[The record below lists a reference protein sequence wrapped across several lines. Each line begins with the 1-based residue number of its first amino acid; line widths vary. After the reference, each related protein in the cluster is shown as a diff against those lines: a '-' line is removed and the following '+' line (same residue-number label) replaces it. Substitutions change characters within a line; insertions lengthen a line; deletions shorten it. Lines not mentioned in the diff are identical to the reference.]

1 MRRPLA
7 AGSSSPGMA
16 AAARAS
22 PANKASRRRHLRLWI
37 GRTGTV
43 ASDVYMP
50 NPARMVIDRRSDAQR
65 PSPTRRR
72 TQGDRHATR
81 THRRGQVAGSPDRGR
96 AGDGD
101 SNQLLAVPRGHRP
114 HGGGRQRVEV
124 TVSLT
129 LLAVARAE
137 PGWPQPD
144 RYHRWAA
151 VLVVAHSA
159 SALVAVGLPRLRLPW
174 LEWRPRAGARD
185 QGQGSRHHGHPE
197 AATPGLP
204 GESGANRA
212 PLGVA
217 AKRWSSYA
225 QLRSHLPLAGGL
237 GPGPL

>member
-1 MRRPLA
+1 MSDSRSWGQRAGDPGVAPPDTSMGDSGPVTALQHVVGGGAGDTKAAAGRRGGRHLWPGSHASAGRDGRWRLVRRPL
-7 AGSSSPGMA
+7 GWQPRP
-16 AAARAS
+16 RAS

-137 PGWPQPD
+137 PD
-144 RYHRWAA
+144 
-151 VLVVAHSA
+151 
-159 SALVAVGLPRLRLPW
+159 
-174 LEWRPRAGARD
+174 
-185 QGQGSRHHGHPE
+185 SR
-197 AATPGLP
+197 
-204 GESGANRA
+204 NRI
-212 PLGVA
+212 GTI
-217 AKRWSSYA
+217 
-225 QLRSHLPLAGGL
+225 GGL
-237 GPGPL
+237 RCW

>member
-1 MRRPLA
+1 
-7 AGSSSPGMA
+7 MA
-16 AAARAS
+16 AVAWAS
-22 PANKASRRRHLRLWI
+22 PANKASRRRHPRLWI

-72 TQGDRHATR
+72 PQGDRHATR

-124 TVSLT
+124 IVSLT
-129 LLAVARAE
+129 MLAVARAE
-137 PGWPQPD
+137 PGGPQPD

-151 VLVVAHSA
+151 GRVVAHLA
-159 SALVAVGLPRLRLPW
+159 GALVAVGLPPLRLPW
-174 LEWRPRAGARD
+174 PGGGLGREHAIRVRGRATTVIPRPPPRAFPANLGPPASAGRR
-185 QGQGSRHHGHPE
+185 SRWMVGLCSAPVTP
-197 AATPGLP
+197 AAG
-204 GESGANRA
+204 
-212 PLGVA
+212 
-217 AKRWSSYA
+217 
-225 QLRSHLPLAGGL
+225 GGL

>member
-1 MRRPLA
+1 MAPA
-7 AGSSSPGMA
+7 SPG
-16 AAARAS
+16 S
-22 PANKASRRRHLRLWI
+22 KASRRRHLRLWI

-43 ASDVYMP
+43 ASHVYMP

-81 THRRGQVAGSPDRGR
+81 THRRGQVAGSPDPGR

-114 HGGGRQRVEV
+114 HDGGRQRVEV

-144 RYHRWAA
+144 RHHRSAA
-151 VLVVAHSA
+151 VLVGAHSA
-159 SALVAVGLPRLRLPW
+159 DALVAVGPPRLRLPW
-174 LEWRPRAGARD
+174 LEWRPRG
-185 QGQGSRHHGHPE
+185 GSTR
-197 AATPGLP
+197 
-204 GESGANRA
+204 SGS
-212 PLGVA
+212 GVA
-217 AKRWSSYA
+217 PPRSS
-225 QLRSHLPLAGGL
+225 RGRH
-237 GPGPL
+237 PGPSRRTRSQPSAARRRRRALVELCSAPVTPAAGPL

>member
-1 MRRPLA
+1 MA

-22 PANKASRRRHLRLWI
+22 PANKASRRRHLRPWI

-50 NPARMVIDRRSDAQR
+50 NPARMVIDRRSDAQW

-151 VLVVAHSA
+151 VLGSGSFGRCSGGCWPASPKVALA
-159 SALVAVGLPRLRLPW
+159 
-174 LEWRPRAGARD
+174 
-185 QGQGSRHHGHPE
+185 
-197 AATPGLP
+197 
-204 GESGANRA
+204 
-212 PLGVA
+212 GVA
-217 AKRWSSYA
+217 ASRREHA
-225 QLRSHLPLAGGL
+225 IRVRGRATTVIPRPPPRAFPANL
-237 GPGPL
+237 GPTERRSASPPSAGRAMLSSGHTCRWRVVRAGPL

>member
-1 MRRPLA
+1 
-7 AGSSSPGMA
+7 MA

-72 TQGDRHATR
+72 TQGDRHTTR
-81 THRRGQVAGSPDRGR
+81 TGRRGQVAGSPDRGR

-114 HGGGRQRVEV
+114 HSGGRQRVEV

-151 VLVVAHSA
+151 VLGSGSFGRCSGGCWPASPKVALAGVAA
-159 SALVAVGLPRLRLPW
+159 SGGSTRSGSGVA
-174 LEWRPRAGARD
+174 
-185 QGQGSRHHGHPE
+185 HHGHPE

-204 GESGANRA
+204 GEPGANRA

-225 QLRSHLPLAGGL
+225 QLWSHLPLAGGL